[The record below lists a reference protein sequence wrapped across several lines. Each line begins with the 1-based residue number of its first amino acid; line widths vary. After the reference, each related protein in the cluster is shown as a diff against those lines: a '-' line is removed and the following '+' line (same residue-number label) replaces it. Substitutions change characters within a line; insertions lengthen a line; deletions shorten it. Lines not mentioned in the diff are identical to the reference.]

1 MECLNDTYGADRDL
15 QADLGEYVVVLWGSR
30 REVQS
35 EVGKLLTYHKLC
47 ADEYEYIGRRESEDL
62 EYLKRLENSAVQ
74 PFSGESYYL
83 IIIMILCSLSFLAGT
98 VDEKAPKTRFPVLK
112 N

>member
-1 MECLNDTYGADRDL
+1 MIHTELTEICRLIWESMWLYCG
-15 QADLGEYVVVLWGSR
+15 GSR
-30 REVQS
+30 REVQN
-35 EVGKLLTYHKLC
+35 EVRKLLTYHKLC
-47 ADEYEYIGRRESEDL
+47 ADEYEYIGRRENEDL

-98 VDEKAPKTRFPVLK
+98 VDEKDPKTRFPVLK